1 MPKKDKND
9 QEGPD
14 IRSSLIKVNIDG
26 DTVFVDSN
34 QYKPQVDHAKKMLK
48 QRAMPK
54 NPKPQEWK
62 SEEHSLHKIA
72 DYKPFNFVDGE
83 GVRCSLYVS
92 GCLFDCPG
100 CYNLAAQNFNYGQ
113 PYTQDL
119 EDKIIEDMSQP
130 YVQGLTLLGGEPFL
144 NTWVCLKIIN
154 RVRKKFGHTKDI
166 WSWSGYTWDE
176 LQKETPDKKEMLS
189 KIDILVDG
197 RFLEAKKDLT
207 LQFRGSSN
215 QRIIDVPKSLKAGK
229 VVIWDK
235 LQR

>member
-34 QYKPQVDHAKKMLK
+34 QYKPQVDHAKKLLK

-130 YVQGLTLLGGEPFL
+130 YGRRTILEHLGLFKNYQSGEKRIRSYQGHLVLVRLHLG
-144 NTWVCLKIIN
+144 
-154 RVRKKFGHTKDI
+154 
-166 WSWSGYTWDE
+166 
-176 LQKETPDKKEMLS
+176 
-189 KIDILVDG
+189 
-197 RFLEAKKDLT
+197 
-207 LQFRGSSN
+207 
-215 QRIIDVPKSLKAGK
+215 
-229 VVIWDK
+229 
-235 LQR
+235 

>member
-1 MPKKDKND
+1 MPEKDKNH

-14 IRSSLIKVNIDG
+14 VRGNLIKISVGG

-34 QYKPQVDHAKKMLK
+34 QYKPQDDKKGKNQLTQK
-48 QRAMPK
+48 MPK
-54 NPKPQEWK
+54 NPHPGEWI

-100 CYNLAAQNFNYGQ
+100 CYNLAAQNFNYGK
-113 PYTQDL
+113 PYTKKL
-119 EDKIIEDMSQP
+119 EDKIIADMSQS

-154 RVRKKFGHTKDI
+154 RVRKEFGHSKDI

-176 LQKETPDKKEMLS
+176 LQKETVDKKEMLS

-197 RFLEAKKDLT
+197 RFLEGKKDLT

-215 QRIIDVPKSLKAGK
+215 QRIIDVPKSMKAGK

-235 LQR
+235 LVR

>member
-34 QYKPQVDHAKKMLK
+34 QYKPQVDHAKKLLK
-48 QRAMPK
+48 QKAMPK

-72 DYKPFNFVDGE
+72 D
-83 GVRCSLYVS
+83 
-92 GCLFDCPG
+92 
-100 CYNLAAQNFNYGQ
+100 GQ

-154 RVRKKFGHTKDI
+154 RVRKEFGHTKDI

-176 LQKETPDKKEMLS
+176 LQKETPDKKET
-189 KIDILVDG
+189 I
-197 RFLEAKKDLT
+197 
-207 LQFRGSSN
+207 
-215 QRIIDVPKSLKAGK
+215 
-229 VVIWDK
+229 VI
-235 LQR
+235 

>member
-34 QYKPQVDHAKKMLK
+34 QYKPQVDHAKKLLK
-48 QRAMPK
+48 Q
-54 NPKPQEWK
+54 N
-62 SEEHSLHKIA
+62 A

-154 RVRKKFGHTKDI
+154 RVRKEFGHTKDI

-176 LQKETPDKKEMLS
+176 LQKETPDKREMLS